1 MTRYETEDG
10 LPGLALAE
18 WESDLL
24 SDVTMNDRDLRLA
37 ERLRARQRDAAVDV
51 RASEGGVQ
59 VAAKGAVGLVRF
71 SQFEIRVEPKM
82 PGDHLQLFRM
92 IEFAEGLSGLVQ
104 LAGAPRMRTAGTN
117 LLDFI
122 IELLSS
128 ATDRI
133 LSAGL
138 RADYVER
145 EDQLPA
151 LRGRLLP
158 DRQLLER
165 FGRYDRVL
173 CRYDEHEHDIAD
185 NQLLALA
192 LAQGARTA
200 TLRNV
205 RRRARG
211 LAAVLEEVCDPG
223 ALDIS
228 PGREAFAYSR
238 HNEHYR
244 PAHAL
249 CWLVLQHVGLDEALS
264 TGQASIRSFLVD
276 MNRLF
281 ERFVERAL
289 ALALAPLNISVTT
302 QRSDSIFWRPDSRV
316 RYARVRPDCLVH
328 AGTLSARLPVD
339 AKYKRYAER
348 RVDVDD
354 LTQVF
359 LYAYAYRDP
368 QAVHPPRAMLI
379 HPSESPGDARQIPVE
394 VRSVAERQV
403 DAELTV
409 VGVHIPT
416 VLDEAE
422 TGSGSTL
429 TALAELVVQRL
440 GGEPTR
446 SELGLRTLA
455 ADT

>member
-1 MTRYETEDG
+1 M
-10 LPGLALAE
+10 
-18 WESDLL
+18 
-24 SDVTMNDRDLRLA
+24 
-37 ERLRARQRDAAVDV
+37 
-51 RASEGGVQ
+51 
-59 VAAKGAVGLVRF
+59 
-71 SQFEIRVEPKM
+71 
-82 PGDHLQLFRM
+82 H
-92 IEFAEGLSGLVQ
+92 
-104 LAGAPRMRTAGTN
+104 TADTS

-128 ATDRI
+128 AADRI

-200 TLRNV
+200 TLRQV

-228 PGREAFAYSR
+228 LGPEAFVYSR

-244 PAHAL
+244 AAHAL
-249 CWLVLQHVGLDEALS
+249 CWLVLHHVGLDEALS
-264 TGQASIRSFLVD
+264 TGQASVRSFLVD

-281 ERFVERAL
+281 ERFVERGL

-302 QRSDSIFWRPDSRV
+302 QRSDSIFWRPDSHM
-316 RYARVRPDCLVH
+316 RYARVRPDCVVH
-328 AGTLSARLPVD
+328 IDKSSARLPVD
-339 AKYKRYAER
+339 AKYKRYFER

-368 QAVHPPRAMLI
+368 RSPDPPRAMLI
-379 HPSESPGDARQIPVE
+379 HPSESRGKPRRIPLE

-409 VGVHIPT
+409 VSIHIPT

-422 TGSGSTL
+422 TGGGPTL
-429 TALAELVVQRL
+429 TALAELVLQRL
-440 GGEPTR
+440 GGEPSR
-446 SELGLRTLA
+446 GELGEPALA
-455 ADT
+455 NYTGMP